1 MGHLILVRHSTTGA
15 SVGGRNLGQ
24 RSDPP
29 LASAGVALA
38 ARLGTSL
45 NGELEQLPVV
55 DLRMVSSPA
64 RRCLQT
70 MAAIGQAI
78 DRPEAPELDA
88 RLLEIDYGAWEGLT
102 EAECMARD
110 PELRKAWEADPFS
123 VRIPDGESGSD
134 VASRAFPALD
144 AIDAWLSVD
153 RARVAVVVAHNHV
166 NRLRLTALLGWPMAA
181 YRRRMTQDP
190 AGYSIVRMD
199 GGEPFI
205 RRLNVLPA

>member
-15 SVGGRNLGQ
+15 SAGGRNLGQ

-29 LASAGVALA
+29 LAGTGVALA
-38 ARLGTSL
+38 GRLGSSL
-45 NGELEQLPVV
+45 KAELTQLPVT

-78 DRPEAPELDA
+78 DRPEGPEVDK
-88 RLLEIDYGAWEGLT
+88 RLVEIDYGAWEGLT

-110 PELRKAWEADPFS
+110 PERRMAWEADPFG

-134 VASRAFPALD
+134 VASRAFGALD
-144 AIDAWLSVD
+144 AIDAWLAQD

-181 YRRRMTQDP
+181 YRRRVNQFP
-190 AGYSIVRMD
+190 AGYSIVRVD
-199 GGEPFI
+199 GGAPFI